1 MVETA
6 SQTDRMVCC
15 CQVREE
21 IEEIEVGEESERE
34 DSDDGSL
41 YEPSGSDSGSDEK
54 RLSEEEEEE
63 EEEEGDGGGSEG
75 KYLVFWT
82 CLLNL
87 FAMVQCGQCGV
98 VANTVRRTV
107 CGTLVRVYHTCLMCG
122 AGRVWCSQP
131 SVRSGAPA
139 GNIQLSAAIL
149 SAGALPTKVLRVL
162 CFMGVAIISRR
173 TYFRHQRQLLMPAIH
188 RVWLEH
194 QRWLLACLLTE
205 ERPLVFGGDG
215 RSDSMGHSAKYGSYV
230 MMELEA
236 NAIIDMKLIQVRP
249 QHHTFCH
256 YSCGVI
262 TA

>member
-63 EEEEGDGGGSEG
+63 EEEEGDGGGSEA

-87 FAMVQCGQCGV
+87 FAMIQCGQCGV

-122 AGRVWCSQP
+122 AERVWCSQP

-139 GNIQLSAAIL
+139 GNIH
-149 SAGALPTKVLRVL
+149 
-162 CFMGVAIISRR
+162 C
-173 TYFRHQRQLLMPAIH
+173 RQPSF
-188 RVWLEH
+188 
-194 QRWLLACLLTE
+194 
-205 ERPLVFGGDG
+205 PLVHCQPRCYGCCASWAWPSSTGG
-215 RSDSMGHSAKYGSYV
+215 RTSATRGS
-230 MMELEA
+230 
-236 NAIIDMKLIQVRP
+236 
-249 QHHTFCH
+249 C
-256 YSCGVI
+256 
-262 TA
+262 